1 MKGLKKRD
9 MVENV
14 WEKITEN
21 SDFVKC
27 SDFIK
32 GSAEGVFGCCSGVSS
47 QKNTYD
53 QVQLL

>member
-1 MKGLKKRD
+1 MKGFKKRD

-14 WEKITEN
+14 CEKITEN